1 MPKLVNTM
9 PKIIKTFAG
18 FYLILISYC
27 PAFAQEEIRSAAADA
42 MKLKA
47 EATLELA
54 SYRPATE
61 CAKDG
66 VAVGGYD
73 LISYRDEGGPRFGSA
88 EFTAEYGDN
97 IYLFE
102 TAEKRDRFLADP
114 MQYLPSYGGWC
125 AISLALGGLTC
136 PDYSIFKIENG
147 DLLLFEVTAFTN
159 GRALWNT
166 DPPGHRKKADT
177 NYDRFM
183 EE

>member
-1 MPKLVNTM
+1 MPKT
-9 PKIIKTFAG
+9 IITLGG
-18 FYLILISYC
+18 FYLISMSYC
-27 PAFAQEEIRSAAADA
+27 PAFAQEETSSAAADV
-42 MKLKA
+42 MMQKV
-47 EATLELA
+47 EATLELKP
-54 SYRPATE
+54 YRPASE

-102 TAEKRDRFLADP
+102 SAQNRDRFLADP

-136 PDYSIFKIENG
+136 PDYSIFKFENG

-166 DPPGHRKKADT
+166 DPPGYRKKADT

-183 EE
+183 QE

>member
-1 MPKLVNTM
+1 MPKTITTL
-9 PKIIKTFAG
+9 AG
-18 FYLILISYC
+18 FYLISMSYC
-27 PAFAQEEIRSAAADA
+27 PAFAQEEASTAAADA
-42 MKLKA
+42 MMRKA
-47 EATLELA
+47 EATFQLE

-88 EFTAEYGDN
+88 EFTEEYGNN

-102 TAEKRDRFLADP
+102 SAENRDRFLADP

-125 AISLALGGLTC
+125 AISLALGRLTC
-136 PDYSIFKIENG
+136 PDYSDFKIENG
-147 DLLLFEVTAFTN
+147 DLLLFETTAFTN

-166 DPPGHRKKADT
+166 DAPGYRKKADT

-183 EE
+183 QE